1 MKRNHTLYGCLCA
14 IGCEVLYGMSY
25 IFTKQATQTASALSL
40 LGWRFLIAFLL
51 MSFLL
56 VFRIVHVNIRGKNI
70 VPLLTVAMF
79 CPVLYFLGETFGI
92 SKTTASE
99 SGVIIACIP
108 VVTLFASM
116 IILRRKPKRLQVI
129 GILITLAGVLITVVA
144 VGMSS
149 SFSIAGYIL
158 LSVAVVSYA
167 LYCVFVEKAGSFTEV
182 EITYTMLGAGA
193 VVFVALA
200 IAEALVKDNICQL
213 LLMPI
218 TNLDFLIA
226 VLYGGIGCSIGAFFL
241 SNMAISRIGSTGMAS
256 FTGIAT
262 VVSILSGVAFLHER
276 FTFLQVIGA
285 AVIVLGVYI
294 ANAKMKN

>member
-1 MKRNHTLYGCLCA
+1 MRK
-14 IGCEVLYGMSY
+14 
-25 IFTKQATQTASALSL
+25 KQEEQ
-40 LGWRFLIAFLL
+40 G
-51 MSFLL
+51 
-56 VFRIVHVNIRGKNI
+56 
-70 VPLLTVAMF
+70 
-79 CPVLYFLGETFGI
+79 
-92 SKTTASE
+92 KTTASE

-149 SFSIAGYIL
+149 SFSVAGYIL

-167 LYCVFVEKAGSFTEV
+167 LYCVFVEKAGSFTEA

-193 VVFVALA
+193 VVFVVLA
-200 IAEALVKDNICQL
+200 MAEAIVKEKICQL
-213 LLMPI
+213 LLMPV

-256 FTGIAT
+256 FTGIAA
-262 VVSILSGVAFLHER
+262 VVSILSGIAFLHER
-276 FTFLQVIGA
+276 FTFWQVIGA
-285 AVIVLGVYI
+285 VVIVLGVYI
-294 ANAKMKN
+294 ANAKTEN